1 MFLSSKLPLVAVD
14 IGSHSIKLAQLSFS
28 KERYELVNFGI
39 MPLEPEAIVDG
50 SIKDIDRV
58 TETLSS
64 LVKAEGVKSRYAIAS
79 VSGEAVIIK
88 KIKVPAM
95 SQAELSEKIQE
106 EAEEYIPFD
115 IDDVTMDFQILR
127 QPGQIPGSE
136 NDPDLKDKMEVL
148 LVAVQREI
156 IEGRMEILEGAGLKP
171 VIMDLD
177 VFAMM
182 NAVNMAENLEH
193 RGCVVLIDLGSSF
206 TNINIINDGFTH
218 FTRDFRFG
226 GIQCTAKL
234 QTEFKVSPQEADDF
248 KRGNIPDTVDEE
260 IVKKIVLESFDPIIE
275 EIKNSIEG
283 FQDSENCSVDQ
294 AFLTGG
300 GALLNGVDRL
310 FADRLEIATEIFNP
324 FQNIKVDLKK
334 FDAECVGGLAPLTA
348 VALGLAARRFD
359 YT

>member
-1 MFLSSKLPLVAVD
+1 MFLTSKLPLVAVD
-14 IGSHSIKLAQLSFS
+14 IGSHSIKLAQLRFS
-28 KERYELVNFGI
+28 RDRYELVSFGI
-39 MPLEPEAIVDG
+39 MPLEPDTIVDG
-50 SIKDIDRV
+50 SIKDIDQV
-58 TETLSS
+58 TETLNS

-88 KIKVPAM
+88 KIKMPTM
-95 SQAELSEKIQE
+95 SKEELSEKIQE

-127 QPGQIPGSE
+127 QAGQIPGSKDDPASE
-136 NDPDLKDKMEVL
+136 NKMEVL

-156 IEGRMEILEGAGLKP
+156 IEARMEILEGAGLKP

-193 RGCVVLIDLGSSF
+193 LGCVVLIDLGSSF
-206 TNINIINDGFTH
+206 TNINIVNNGFTH

-226 GIQCTAKL
+226 GLQCTGKL
-234 QTEFKVSPQEADDF
+234 QTEFKISPQEAEDL
-248 KRGNIPDTVDEE
+248 KRGNIPDSIDEE

-275 EIKNSIEG
+275 EIQNSIGG
-283 FQDSENCSVDQ
+283 FENSENCSVDQ
-294 AFLTGG
+294 AILTGG
-300 GALLNGVDRL
+300 GALLSGVDRL
-310 FADRLEIATEIFNP
+310 FADRLGIATEIFNP
-324 FQNIKVDLKK
+324 FRNIKVDLKK
-334 FDAECVGGLAPLTA
+334 FDAECVAELAPLST
-348 VALGLAARRFD
+348 VALGLAARKFD

>member
-1 MFLSSKLPLVAVD
+1 MFLTSKLPLVAVD
-14 IGSHSIKLAQLSFS
+14 IGSHSIKLAQLRLSRD
-28 KERYELVNFGI
+28 RYELVNFGI
-39 MPLEPEAIVDG
+39 MPLEPETIVDG

-58 TETLSS
+58 TETLAS
-64 LVKAEGVKSRYAIAS
+64 LVKAEGIKSRYAIAS

-88 KIKVPAM
+88 KIKMPTM
-95 SQAELSEKIQE
+95 SQEELSEKIQE

-127 QPGQIPGSE
+127 QPGQISGAMD
-136 NDPDLKDKMEVL
+136 DPESKDKMEVL

-156 IEGRMEILEGAGLKP
+156 IEARMEILEGAGLKP

-193 RGCVVLIDLGSSF
+193 RGCVILIDLGSSF
-206 TNINIINDGFTH
+206 TNINIVNNGFTH

-226 GIQCTAKL
+226 GLQCTGKL
-234 QTEFKVSPQEADDF
+234 QEEFKISPEEADEF
-248 KRGNIPDTVDEE
+248 KRGNIPDSVDGEA
-260 IVKKIVLESFDPIIE
+260 VKKIIIESFGPIIDE
-275 EIKNSIEG
+275 VKNSISG
-283 FQDSENCSVDQ
+283 FENLENCSVDQ

-310 FADRLEIATEIFNP
+310 FADQLGIATEIFNP

-334 FDAECVGGLAPLTA
+334 FDAESVAELAPLTT
-348 VALGLAARRFD
+348 VALGLAARKFD

>member
-1 MFLSSKLPLVAVD
+1 MFLTSKLPLVAVD
-14 IGSHSIKLAQLSFS
+14 IGSHSIKLAQLRLSRD
-28 KERYELVNFGI
+28 RYELVNFGI
-39 MPLEPEAIVDG
+39 MPLEPETIVDG

-58 TETLSS
+58 TETLAS

-88 KIKVPAM
+88 KIKMPIM
-95 SQAELSEKIQE
+95 SQEELSEKIQE

-127 QPGQIPGSE
+127 QPGQISGAMD
-136 NDPDLKDKMEVL
+136 DPESKDKMEVL

-156 IEGRMEILEGAGLKP
+156 IEARMEILEGAGLKP

-193 RGCVVLIDLGSSF
+193 RGCVILIDLGSSF
-206 TNINIINDGFTH
+206 TNINIVNNGFTH

-226 GIQCTAKL
+226 GLQCTGKL
-234 QTEFKVSPQEADDF
+234 QAEFKISPEEADEF
-248 KRGNIPDTVDEE
+248 KRGNFPDTIDGE
-260 IVKKIVLESFDPIIE
+260 IVKKIIIESFNPIIE
-275 EIKNSIEG
+275 EVKNSISG
-283 FQDSENCSVDQ
+283 FENLENCSVDQ

-310 FADRLEIATEIFNP
+310 FADQLGIATEIFNP

-334 FDAECVGGLAPLTA
+334 FDAENVAELAPLTT
-348 VALGLAARRFD
+348 VALGLAARKFD

>member
-1 MFLSSKLPLVAVD
+1 MFLSSKLPLVAID
-14 IGSHSIKLAQLSFS
+14 IGSHSIKLAQLRLSRD
-28 KERYELVNFGI
+28 RYELVSFGI
-39 MPLEPEAIVDG
+39 MPLEPETIVDG

-58 TETLSS
+58 TDTLSS
-64 LVKAEGVKSRYAIAS
+64 LVKAEGVKSRHAIAS

-88 KIKVPAM
+88 KIKMPAM
-95 SQAELSEKIQE
+95 SREELSEKIQE

-127 QPGQIPGSE
+127 QPGQISGSMD
-136 NDPDLKDKMEVL
+136 DPESKDKMEVL

-156 IEGRMEILEGAGLKP
+156 IEARMEILEGAGLKP

-206 TNINIINDGFTH
+206 TNINIVNNGFTH

-226 GIQCTAKL
+226 GLQCTGKL
-234 QTEFKVSPQEADDF
+234 QAEFKISPQEADEF
-248 KRGNIPDTVDEE
+248 KRGNIPDSVDEE
-260 IVKKIVLESFDPIIE
+260 KVKKIILESFDPIIE
-275 EIKNSIEG
+275 EVKNSISG
-283 FQDSENCSVDQ
+283 FENLENCSVDQ

-310 FADRLEIATEIFNP
+310 FADKLGIATEIFNP

-334 FDAECVGGLAPLTA
+334 FDAKSVAELAPLTT
-348 VALGLAARRFD
+348 VALGLAARKFD